1 MTEKRKNLYYLN
13 ELSDYKVSSE
23 DPDVRGWDVKD
34 KDNRVIGKVDNLLV
48 NKEREQV
55 VYLDVEVDET
65 IIEARHDP
73 YGTPASSEIHEF
85 INKDGEEH
93 IIIPVGLVSID
104 EDRKFVYTDRID
116 HQTFSETK
124 RIEKGAPV
132 ERDYEVIVLES
143 YDRFGDP
150 DANRKDRDRYDEDL
164 RERRRR
170 EDASFTENRARG
182 DRDFETRPD
191 DTYNDDISR
200 REGRSRD
207 VSFDDESD
215 DRFDRDRGD
224 DRFDRDRGDNRPSG
238 RDYGDT
244 RSREDYD
251 TRRRSGDISDDD
263 SFYDRREFDRTNW
276 RRRR

>member
-1 MTEKRKNLYYLN
+1 MTEKRKNLYYLD

-48 NKEREQV
+48 NKGREQV
-55 VYLDVEVDET
+55 VYLDVEVDES
-65 IIEARHDP
+65 IIEANHDP
-73 YGTPASSEIHEF
+73 YGKPANSEVHEF

-93 IIIPVGLVSID
+93 IIIPVGLVDID

-124 RIEKGAPV
+124 RMEKGSHV
-132 ERDYEVIVLES
+132 DRDYEVIVLES

-150 DANRKDRDRYDEDL
+150 EENRRERERYDDDRRDR
-164 RERRRR
+164 RGR
-170 EDASFTENRARG
+170 EDARYAEGRDRG

-191 DTYNDDISR
+191 DSYDEDYSR
-200 REGRSRD
+200 RGERSRD
-207 VSFDDESD
+207 VSFEDSD
-215 DRFDRDRGD
+215 DNFKRDRGD
-224 DRFDRDRGDNRPSG
+224 IRPN
-238 RDYGDT
+238 
-244 RSREDYD
+244 E
-251 TRRRSGDISDDD
+251 TRRRSGEYSDDD
-263 SFYDRREFDRTNW
+263 SFYDRREFEGRNW

>member
-1 MTEKRKNLYYLN
+1 MTEKRKNLYYLD

-48 NKEREQV
+48 NKVREQV

-65 IIEARHDP
+65 IIEANHDP
-73 YGTPASSEIHEF
+73 YGNPANSEVHEF

-93 IIIPVGLVSID
+93 IIIPVGLVSLD
-104 EDRKFVYTDRID
+104 EDKKYVYTDRID

-124 RIEKGAPV
+124 RIQKGTPV

-150 DANRKDRDRYDEDL
+150 ESNRRERDRYDEEL

-170 EDASFTENRARG
+170 EDAEYRDNRDRR
-182 DRDFETRPD
+182 DRDYETRPD
-191 DTYNDDISR
+191 DTYDEDYR

-207 VSFDDESD
+207 ISFDDDSNDNFE
-215 DRFDRDRGD
+215 
-224 DRFDRDRGDNRPSG
+224 RDRGDNRPRG
-238 RDYGDT
+238 DY
-244 RSREDYD
+244 E
-251 TRRRSGDISDDD
+251 TRRRNGEISDED
-263 SFYDRREFDRTNW
+263 SFYDRREFDRRNW
-276 RRRR
+276 RRR

>member
-1 MTEKRKNLYYLN
+1 MTEKRKNLYYLD

-48 NKEREQV
+48 NKVREQV

-65 IIEARHDP
+65 IIEANHDP
-73 YGTPASSEIHEF
+73 YGNPANSEVHEF

-93 IIIPVGLVSID
+93 IIIPVGLVSLD
-104 EDRKFVYTDRID
+104 EDKKYVYTDRID

-124 RIEKGAPV
+124 RIQKGTPV

-150 DANRKDRDRYDEDL
+150 ESNRRERDRYDEEL

-170 EDASFTENRARG
+170 EDAEYRDNRNRR
-182 DRDFETRPD
+182 DRDYETRPD
-191 DTYNDDISR
+191 DTYDEDYR

-207 VSFDDESD
+207 ISFDDDSNDNFE
-215 DRFDRDRGD
+215 
-224 DRFDRDRGDNRPSG
+224 RDRGDNRPRG
-238 RDYGDT
+238 DY
-244 RSREDYD
+244 E
-251 TRRRSGDISDDD
+251 TRRRNGEISDEV
-263 SFYDRREFDRTNW
+263 SFYDRREVDRRNW
-276 RRRR
+276 RRR